1 MKKLFEIA
9 NRWKVLSLEMFKRK
23 HSNKDKIKFEIP
35 IVRYLV
41 YLLILTLA
49 VSGVSL
55 SRYSVSSG
63 TIQSGRVAKL
73 AGTFT
78 HDSWSDGDIDI
89 SVLPLGDTRD
99 YIFTIINMSEVAM
112 RVRVRDVTKE
122 LPITNITV
130 VDAGNADVNVDGDGW
145 FDFSPA
151 GLGADTRKVT
161 IGLVSTE
168 EGNSLTIFFEY
179 QQID

>member
-1 MKKLFEIA
+1 
-9 NRWKVLSLEMFKRK
+9 MFKRK
-23 HSNKDKIKFEIP
+23 HANKDKIKFQIP

-41 YLLILTLA
+41 YLLVVTLA

-63 TIQSGRVAKL
+63 TIESARVAKL

-78 HDSWSDGDIDI
+78 HDDTWTIDEYNDF
-89 SVLPLGDTRD
+89 SVLPVGQHKD
-99 YIFTIINMSEVAM
+99 YVFTIKNDSEVAM
-112 RVRVRDVTKE
+112 RVRIMDVSTSAV
-122 LPITNITV
+122 LQSNYYSVFDGSGQSGVTVTN
-130 VDAGNADVNVDGDGW
+130 GW

-151 GLGADTRKVT
+151 GLPDDTRTVT
-161 IGLVSTE
+161 ISLDSTTT
-168 EGNSLTIFFEY
+168 GNNLTIFFEY